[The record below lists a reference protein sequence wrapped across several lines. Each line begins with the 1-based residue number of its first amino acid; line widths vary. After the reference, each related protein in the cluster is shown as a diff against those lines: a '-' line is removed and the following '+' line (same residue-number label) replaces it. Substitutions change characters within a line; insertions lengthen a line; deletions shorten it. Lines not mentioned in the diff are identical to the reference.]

1 MVSTGS
7 RGPGAS
13 VLSSKSWAS
22 PTWSC
27 SHEESYEA
35 LAKYERETGMDKE
48 ALSWSEALLESLV
61 DDQVIEEAIRE
72 QLGW

>member
-13 VLSSKSWAS
+13 VLSSKSWSS
-22 PTWSC
+22 PTWKLLPRG
-27 SHEESYEA
+27 ELRGA
-35 LAKYERETGMDKE
+35 REVRTQTGMDKE

-72 QLGW
+72 ELGL